1 MSAKGRSF
9 AAELTAAAALFLAL
23 AGTLPASPPPAEE
36 APAAAATETAGS
48 RQAMV
53 WSLVYPGI
61 GQLLERRTG
70 TGVALLV
77 AETAAVALAISA
89 DHRANGYYWR
99 YRQATS
105 REEAVSLRRQT
116 ERLDRRRN
124 VAIACGVAIWG
135 LNLLEMMLHHRK
147 KPRSA
152 AQGVQ
157 LDATVQPF
165 VCGLRLTF

>member
-9 AAELTAAAALFLAL
+9 AAELTAAAALLLAL
-23 AGTLPASPPPAEE
+23 AGTLPAAPLPAE
-36 APAAAATETAGS
+36 ASAAAATETAGS

-89 DHRANGYYWR
+89 DHRANSYYWR

-105 REEAVSLRRQT
+105 EAEAVSLRRQT

-124 VAIACGVAIWG
+124 IAIACGMAIWG
-135 LNLLEMMLHHRK
+135 LNLLEMTLHHRK

-152 AQGVQ
+152 AKGVQ

-165 VCGLRLTF
+165 ACGLRLAF